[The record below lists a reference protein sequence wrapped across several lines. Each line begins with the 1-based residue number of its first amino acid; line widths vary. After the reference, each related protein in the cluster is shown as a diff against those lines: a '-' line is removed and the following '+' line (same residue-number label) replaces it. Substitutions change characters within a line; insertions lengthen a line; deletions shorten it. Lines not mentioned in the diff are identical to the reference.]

1 MNDYLIFI
9 ALLILTFFQIFRAI
23 EAHREYY
30 DLKREIENDRR
41 RHDVI

>member
-9 ALLILTFFQIFRAI
+9 LLLILTFFQIFRAI

-30 DLKREIENDRR
+30 DLKREIEKRR
-41 RHDVI
+41 RGCDV